1 MGQELFTAIDSD
13 GSPQLGPERPTRRSW
28 VDWLRP
34 VLPQSATARIWLA
47 LLAFAWVWLGM
58 LDVSSLS
65 APVDNIEQLTWVR
78 SLEWGYYK
86 HPPLPTW
93 LLWPVVKLL
102 GLRPDATYWLGACVT
117 LASLGLMTHWL
128 TRMRGARFA
137 LLALLAVLCI
147 TFYNG
152 RLYYYNHNT
161 VMFMF
166 VVGSAWASWQAF
178 RLRSLNWWALVGLML
193 GLGGLSKYQIAVA
206 AVSVAVV
213 WIQQRAWRDSVHR
226 RGAALAVVTA
236 LLVMAPHLAW
246 LMRNDFA
253 PIHYAMNSSLGVDMS
268 WSKRPAEAAHWL
280 LDLVFN
286 RELPAWLLLSYAL
299 ASSGR
304 SGRRAAALEPRH
316 DSADPTQLSRASLLS
331 FGLVPLTMMPA
342 MGLLAGVDLQ
352 LQWGTAFAAFTVP
365 AVLELLSMRGM
376 VFSKQALPRAFNA
389 FLVLQLILIGVNLLT
404 SPLGPQSLESKHWC
418 RFDSVGL
425 ARAIAGPSSEDAGGP
440 IHIIEG
446 PARVAGALALQL
458 PGHPLVLIDGN
469 PAISPW
475 VSKEALRLCT
485 RLQLD
490 VAVGPHD
497 QSWLA
502 VGPQFPDIF
511 WRVIIPGDSD
521 RPCPA

>member
-1 MGQELFTAIDSD
+1 M
-13 GSPQLGPERPTRRSW
+13 
-28 VDWLRP
+28 
-34 VLPQSATARIWLA
+34 A
-47 LLAFAWVWLGM
+47 LVAFACVWLSL
-58 LDVSSLS
+58 LDASSLS
-65 APVDNIEQLTWVR
+65 APTDNIEQLTWVR

-93 LLWPVVKLL
+93 LLWPVVQLL
-102 GLRPDATYWLGACVT
+102 GLRSISTYLLGAGVT

-137 LLALLAVLCI
+137 LLALLAALCI

-152 RLYYYNHNT
+152 RLYYFNHNT

-166 VVGSAWASWQAF
+166 VVGSAWTSWQAF
-178 RLRSLNWWALVGLML
+178 RLRSLTWWVLLGVML
-193 GLGGLSKYQIAVA
+193 GLGGLSKYQIVVA

-213 WIQQRAWRDSVHR
+213 WLQQRAWRDSIHR
-226 RGAALAVVTA
+226 RGAALAVLTA

-246 LMRNDFA
+246 MVQNDFA
-253 PIHYAMNSSLGVDMS
+253 PIHYAMHSSLGVDMS
-268 WSKRPAEAAHWL
+268 WAKRPAAVAHWL

-299 ASSGR
+299 FST
-304 SGRRAAALEPRH
+304 RRGSRKPAQLERRDAL
-316 DSADPTQLSRASLLS
+316 ADPSQLSRASLLS

-342 MGLLAGVDLQ
+342 MGLLGGADLQ

-376 VFSKQALPRAFNA
+376 VVSKQALSRAFNA
-389 FLVLQLILIGVNLLT
+389 FLVLQLILLGVNLMT
-404 SPLGPQSLESKHWC
+404 SPLGPQRLESKHWC
-418 RFDSVGL
+418 RFDSAGM
-425 ARAIAGPSSEDAGGP
+425 ARAIAEPSRQDAGGE
-440 IHIIEG
+440 IRIVEG
-446 PARVAGALALQL
+446 PAGIAGALALKL
-458 PGHPLVLIDGN
+458 PGKPLVLIDGN

-475 VSKEALRLCT
+475 LSSEALRLCP

-497 QSWLA
+497 RSWRM
-502 VGPQFPDIF
+502 VGPQFLDIY
-511 WRVIIPGDSD
+511 WRVISPGDND